1 MVYRPEQLS
10 ACLNQP
16 KTRAI
21 LRLFGYPVSLSLP
34 DLIAHL
40 KARMAEEDFPH
51 EIGLF
56 LGYPPEDVMGFALYK
71 GENYKLSGHWKVYS
85 NEESARKCF
94 ERYDHCRAA
103 ICQKLAGGFTLSE
116 IFPVA

>member
-21 LRLFGYPVSLSLP
+21 LRLCGYPVSLSLP

-40 KARMAEEDFPH
+40 KARMGEEDFPH

-56 LGYPPEDVMGFALYK
+56 LGYPPEDVAGFIRHCGK
-71 GENYKLSGHWKVYS
+71 NCKCSGCWKVYGNREEAELRFARYKKCS
-85 NEESARKCF
+85 EVYRRLWNEGRTVLQLT
-94 ERYDHCRAA
+94 AA
-103 ICQKLAGGFTLSE
+103 
-116 IFPVA
+116 V